1 PLLSVVMS
9 ADGSVR
15 GGFEYPESA
24 ARALSLAAQRAA
36 WLRRPTGMTPEVAV
50 ERGRARAIV
59 DGAAEGWLPPEAAHA
74 LLDAYG
80 IPLVGERHAP
90 TPEAA
95 VAAAKEL
102 GLPVVVKTAVAG
114 AAHAR
119 PTALPS
125 STCCTV
131 SPSSPSISRRSRSS
145 TSIRCSRPPPRASRS
160 TREYAS
166 LERQ

>member
-24 ARALSLAAQRAA
+24 ARALGLAAQRAA

-90 TPEAA
+90 TPEDA

-114 AAHAR
+114 AHKTESGGVALDIRSVDEVRAVAAR
-119 PTALPS
+119 MGGP
-125 STCCTV
+125 V
-131 SPSSPSISRRSRSS
+131 V
-145 TSIRCSRPPPRASRS
+145 
-160 TREYAS
+160 
-166 LERQ
+166 